1 VHSKHDGRA
10 ARVQT
15 AEELEA
21 SLDLET
27 ALFLKRIGSSPKF
40 VLFCKLFRQLFFDFS
55 SSRSTMEDG
64 TVVLFKK
71 HAVYICVAA
80 WHIVTHFHIVVPWIL
95 IPVIF
100 AFRVPYIEPFVADLA
115 SIQVS
120 KIPNCNQFGAVVQN
134 VQVSCEL
141 WGLAPPKNYDS
152 TTMLDAKRQAIKI
165 TCLRIIADFPPVIR
179 CRGFLIFNS
188 VVDADNFMNTEV
200 ILLVISRRFH
210 MS

>member
-1 VHSKHDGRA
+1 MCIRSTTDALRGR
-10 ARVQT
+10 RQQ
-15 AEELEA
+15 ELEG

-27 ALFLKRIGSSPKF
+27 ALFLKKIGSSPQV
-40 VLFCKLFRQLFFDFS
+40 VLFYKLFRQLFFDFS

-100 AFRVPYIEPFVADLA
+100 AFRVPYIEPFVEDLA

-120 KIPNCNQFGAVVQN
+120 KIPNCNQFETVVQN
-134 VQVSCEL
+134 VQTSCEL
-141 WGLAPPKNYDS
+141 WGLAPPKNYDV
-152 TTMLDAKRQAIKI
+152 TTMLDAKRQARKK
-165 TCLRIIADFPPVIR
+165 
-179 CRGFLIFNS
+179 
-188 VVDADNFMNTEV
+188 
-200 ILLVISRRFH
+200 
-210 MS
+210 

>member
-1 VHSKHDGRA
+1 
-10 ARVQT
+10 
-15 AEELEA
+15 
-21 SLDLET
+21 
-27 ALFLKRIGSSPKF
+27 
-40 VLFCKLFRQLFFDFS
+40 
-55 SSRSTMEDG
+55 MEDG

-141 WGLAPPKNYDS
+141 WGLAPPNNYDS
-152 TTMLDAKRQAIKI
+152 ITMLDAKRQAMK
-165 TCLRIIADFPPVIR
+165 
-179 CRGFLIFNS
+179 
-188 VVDADNFMNTEV
+188 E
-200 ILLVISRRFH
+200 
-210 MS
+210 